1 MSNSLYQAQS
11 LWLIAEGARMLIQ
24 PLGCIERQDRSTK
37 EMWIRMRCAFSDR
50 SPSLGIKILSIPVP
64 FHIWSSVN
72 IGFPWYNS
80 LIGYQMDSTDSRTT
94 LDSIVQCFFYIFH
107 GANANETSSQGC
119 RADMNA
125 SKLWSFD
132 KCHGNQCPNHF
143 KCFRFFHFVFL
154 RGRRCYNSNEKA
166 KD

>member
-94 LDSIVQCFFYIFH
+94 LDSIVQCFF
-107 GANANETSSQGC
+107 TSSMVLTPTKLVAKDVGLTWMLQSFE
-119 RADMNA
+119 ASTSAMVINVQITSNA
-125 SKLWSFD
+125 S
-132 KCHGNQCPNHF
+132 G
-143 KCFRFFHFVFL
+143 FFILFF
-154 RGRRCYNSNEKA
+154 
-166 KD
+166 